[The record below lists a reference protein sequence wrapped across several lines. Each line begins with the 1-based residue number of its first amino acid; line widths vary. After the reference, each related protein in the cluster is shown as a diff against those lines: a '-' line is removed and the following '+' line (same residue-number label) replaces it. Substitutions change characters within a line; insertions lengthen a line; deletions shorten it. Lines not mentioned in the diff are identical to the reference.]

1 MEYEKQNVRLVN
13 KGKTRPAAAGTVNST
28 GKGEL
33 PRERCIFNWVFLHY
47 ECLYSWERHRDSV
60 RGAALV
66 QAGESQLFVS
76 LFFCGGF
83 LEKRSFTLL

>member
-33 PRERCIFNWVFLHY
+33 PREK
-47 ECLYSWERHRDSV
+47 
-60 RGAALV
+60 GAFYPGVSAL
-66 QAGESQLFVS
+66 
-76 LFFCGGF
+76 
-83 LEKRSFTLL
+83 

>member
-33 PRERCIFNWVFLHY
+33 PRERCILTGCF
-47 ECLYSWERHRDSV
+47 CLMS
-60 RGAALV
+60 ACT
-66 QAGESQLFVS
+66 AGKDTGTQ
-76 LFFCGGF
+76 
-83 LEKRSFTLL
+83 